1 MCMHMCMHM
10 CSACMCMWSACTPPP
25 LCTPLQVLLQ
35 RAGLPERYH
44 RRAISDGML
53 LAILL
58 RIAAMCFGAA
68 LLQRF
73 SWLKVVLGTVLL
85 FNGLRA
91 LALAAV
97 APDEDA
103 APPPSPRSH

>member
-1 MCMHMCMHM
+1 M
-10 CSACMCMWSACTPPP
+10 
-25 LCTPLQVLLQ
+25 LLQ
-35 RAGLPERYH
+35 RAGLPARYH

-91 LALAAV
+91 LALAAA